1 MKTWFTSL
9 NGAITLSVIALLSF
23 IGYALLE
30 SRYFLEQWLPGR
42 AAAAAETLFVLALVG
57 GWLWALFAATG
68 GSRGGLIAALV
79 FSLLPTLF
87 TLFDL
92 VFYSP
97 IPYGWPL
104 LQIAVWIAF
113 TSCMLAIVAIALRL
127 RQWTD
132 RVSQP
137 PDQG

>member
-9 NGAITLSVIALLSF
+9 KGAITLSVLALLFF

-30 SRYFLEQWLPGR
+30 SRYFLEQWIPGR

-57 GWLWALFAATG
+57 GWLWALFAANG
-68 GSRGGLIAALV
+68 GSRGGLVAALV
-79 FSLLPTLF
+79 ISFLPALF

-97 IPYGWPL
+97 IPYGCPL
-104 LQIAVWIAF
+104 LQIAVWITF
-113 TSCMLAIVAIALRL
+113 TSCVLAIVAIAFRL
-127 RQWTD
+127 R
-132 RVSQP
+132 R
-137 PDQG
+137 